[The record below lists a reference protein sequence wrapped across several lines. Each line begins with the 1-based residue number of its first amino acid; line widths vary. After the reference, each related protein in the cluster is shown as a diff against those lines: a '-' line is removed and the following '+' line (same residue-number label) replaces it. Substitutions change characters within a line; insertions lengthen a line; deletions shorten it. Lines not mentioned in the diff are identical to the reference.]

1 MDPIILKAF
10 SHLNNF
16 MILRLYDIS
25 GQCKASRKA
34 KQPPRCPLQ
43 PPAIPGPCEALPV
56 PGLTLD
62 GPAALLAVVEG
73 EEVVG
78 VSVAAPVGEL
88 LAALRVPVVV
98 PARHQGAAGPLVG
111 GQQAGAL
118 LLCGDTRHRG

>member
-1 MDPIILKAF
+1 
-10 SHLNNF
+10 
-16 MILRLYDIS
+16 MIYRV
-25 GQCKASRKA
+25 GA
-34 KQPPRCPLQ
+34 KR
-43 PPAIPGPCEALPV
+43 PAKPSSLPGVSSPAPATPGPSGALPV

-73 EEVVG
+73 EEVV
-78 VSVAAPVGEL
+78 SVAVASPVGEL

-118 LLCGDTRHRG
+118 LLCGDTSHRG

>member
-1 MDPIILKAF
+1 M
-10 SHLNNF
+10 S
-16 MILRLYDIS
+16 
-25 GQCKASRKA
+25 
-34 KQPPRCPLQ
+34 
-43 PPAIPGPCEALPV
+43 PPAPCHPGVLRGA
-56 PGLTLD
+56 GLTLD

-78 VSVAAPVGEL
+78 VAVAAAVGEL

-118 LLCGDTRHRG
+118 LLCGESSTAAEARAPAGRPRPRGVPPRARSYL